1 MPRSSNRVCIFQAVA
16 RRKDQDA
23 RREQLRAAALRT
35 VARHGVAA
43 TRLKDIAKDAG
54 VTSATVLYYYPA
66 VEDLV
71 LEVLRQAME
80 RFYERRRR
88 AVEGIADARERMVAT
103 IRAGLPHG
111 RTDTLARLAWE
122 TLPFELRNANV
133 AEFDRVYI
141 ERQIDLYVAVLEIGV
156 AQGHFRLAGAQV
168 RTVATNL
175 LALEDHHGLRVLLGW
190 VPAVEDALAAVVAYA
205 SLATD
210 CELALDQRA
219 GALAGTPSAD
229 SALGLGQDVAE
240 D

>member
-1 MPRSSNRVCIFQAVA
+1 MA

-23 RREQLRAAALRT
+23 RRDQLRAAALRT
-35 VARHGVAA
+35 LAREGVAS
-43 TRLKDIAKDAG
+43 TRLKDIAKEAG

-66 VEDLV
+66 IEDLV

-103 IRAGLPHG
+103 IRAGLPEDRG
-111 RTDTLARLAWE
+111 DTLARLAWE
-122 TLPFELRNANV
+122 TLPFELRNATV
-133 AEFDRVYI
+133 AEFDRVYV
-141 ERQIDLYVAVLEIGV
+141 ERQVDLYAAALEIGL
-156 AQGHFRLAGAQV
+156 AQGHFRLATGDIRA
-168 RTVATNL
+168 VATNL

-190 VPAVEDALAAVVAYA
+190 STVPEALAPIVAYA
-205 SLATD
+205 ELATD
-210 CELALDQRA
+210 CELGAHERPA
-219 GALAGTPSAD
+219 ALAGAGSAQ